1 MNLKKTFA
9 VASWEFI
16 ERVKTKTFIVSLI
29 LTPLILIIFTVLPT
43 FLAETGSRTIE
54 TIGLIDTS
62 GVYLPLMREKLEE
75 FRLPDGQPNYIL
87 INLSRK
93 NIPIEDL
100 KADADSSVLGGT
112 IEGYIIIYH
121 INKDSLM
128 PEYRSKKTGSIN
140 DIQRFEEAFNEIRF
154 TLKLSE
160 RGIDPEVLKLMS
172 EKINIRQVKVEE
184 AGKETNVNFFATFFS
199 SIVFLM
205 LLMMM
210 IIYSGGML
218 IRSLVEEKSS
228 RLIEILISS
237 CSTDELIT
245 GKILGLGALGI
256 TQIIIWALVSLTLL
270 SSSLIP
276 AQIFSNI
283 LPILIYFLLGFIFYT
298 SIFVGVGSIVTS
310 EQEAQ
315 MITTYLS
322 LILIFPVVFAITIF
336 DNPNS
341 SLINILMYIPLT
353 LPSVMILKL
362 NITPVNIWEIMITIT
377 IMVLSIYITI
387 LVSAKIFRIGILSY
401 GKRPSLKELLLWLK
415 MK

>member
-1 MNLKKTFA
+1 MNLKKIFA
-9 VASWEFI
+9 VSKWEFI

-29 LTPLILIIFTVLPT
+29 LTPLILIIFTIMPT
-43 FLAETGSRTIE
+43 FLAETGSRAIE

-62 GVYLPLMREKLEE
+62 GVYLPLMREKLEK

-87 INLSRK
+87 LNLSGK
-93 NIPIEDL
+93 NTPIEDL
-100 KADADSSVLGGT
+100 IADADSKILEGRL
-112 IEGYIIIYH
+112 EGYIMIYH
-121 INKDSLM
+121 INEDSLM
-128 PEYRSKKTGSIN
+128 LEYRSKKSGSLY

-154 TLKLSE
+154 SLKLTE
-160 RGIDPEVLKLMS
+160 RGIDPEIVELIS
-172 EKINIRQVKVEE
+172 RNINIRQIKIEE

-237 CSTDELIT
+237 CTPYELIA

-256 TQIIIWALVSLTLL
+256 TQIIIWALVSLTLV

-276 AQIFSNI
+276 PQIFNNI
-283 LPILIYFLLGFIFYT
+283 LPILVYFLLGFIFYT

-353 LPSVMILKL
+353 LPSVMILRL
-362 NITPVNIWEIMITIT
+362 NITPVNIWEILITIT

-387 LVSAKIFRIGILSY
+387 LLSAKIFRIGILSY
-401 GKRPSLKELLLWLK
+401 GKRPSVKELLMWLK

>member
-1 MNLKKTFA
+1 MNLKKIFA
-9 VASWEFI
+9 VSKWEFI

-29 LTPLILIIFTVLPT
+29 LTPLILIIFTIMPT
-43 FLAETGSRTIE
+43 FLAETGSRAIE

-62 GVYLPLMREKLEE
+62 GVYLPLMREKLEK

-87 INLSRK
+87 LNLSGK
-93 NIPIEDL
+93 NTPIEDL
-100 KADADSSVLGGT
+100 IADADSKILEGRL
-112 IEGYIIIYH
+112 EGYIMIYH
-121 INKDSLM
+121 INEDSLM
-128 PEYRSKKTGSIN
+128 LEYRSKKSGSLY

-154 TLKLSE
+154 NLKLTE
-160 RGIDPEVLKLMS
+160 RGIDPEIVELIS
-172 EKINIRQVKVEE
+172 RKINIRQVKIEE

-237 CSTDELIT
+237 CTPYELIA

-256 TQIIIWALVSLTLL
+256 TQIIIWALVSLTLV

-276 AQIFSNI
+276 PQIFNNI
-283 LPILIYFLLGFIFYT
+283 LPILVYFLLGFIFYT

-353 LPSVMILKL
+353 LPSVMILRL
-362 NITPVNIWEIMITIT
+362 NITPVNIWEILITIT

-387 LVSAKIFRIGILSY
+387 LLSAKIFRIGILSY
-401 GKRPSLKELLLWLK
+401 GKRPSVKELLMWLK

>member
-1 MNLKKTFA
+1 MNLKKIFA
-9 VASWEFI
+9 VSKWEFI

-29 LTPLILIIFTVLPT
+29 LTPLILIIFTIMPT
-43 FLAETGSRTIE
+43 FLAETGSRAIE

-62 GVYLPLMREKLEE
+62 GVYLPLMREKLEK

-87 INLSRK
+87 LNLSGK
-93 NIPIEDL
+93 NTPIEDL
-100 KADADSSVLGGT
+100 IADADSKILEGRL
-112 IEGYIIIYH
+112 EGYIMIYH
-121 INKDSLM
+121 INEDSLM
-128 PEYRSKKTGSIN
+128 PEYRSKKSGSLY
-140 DIQRFEEAFNEIRF
+140 DIRRFEEAFNEIRF
-154 TLKLSE
+154 NLKLTE
-160 RGIDPEVLKLMS
+160 RGIDPEIVELIS
-172 EKINIRQVKVEE
+172 RKINIRQVKIEE

-237 CSTDELIT
+237 CTPDELIA

-256 TQIIIWALVSLTLL
+256 TQIIIWALVSLTLV

-276 AQIFSNI
+276 PQIFNNI
-283 LPILIYFLLGFIFYT
+283 LPILVYFLLGFIFYT

-353 LPSVMILKL
+353 LPSVMILRL
-362 NITPVNIWEIMITIT
+362 NITPVNIWEILITIT

-387 LVSAKIFRIGILSY
+387 LLSAKIFRIGILSY
-401 GKRPSLKELLLWLK
+401 GKRPSVKELLMWLK

>member
-1 MNLKKTFA
+1 MNLKKIFA
-9 VASWEFI
+9 VSKWEFI

-29 LTPLILIIFTVLPT
+29 LTPLILIIFTIMPT
-43 FLAETGSRTIE
+43 FLAETGSRAIE

-62 GVYLPLMREKLEE
+62 GVYLPLMREKLEK

-87 INLSRK
+87 LNLSSK
-93 NIPIEDL
+93 NTPIEDL
-100 KADADSSVLGGT
+100 RAAADSNILEGRL
-112 IEGYIIIYH
+112 EGYIMIYH
-121 INKDSLM
+121 INEDSLM
-128 PEYRSKKTGSIN
+128 PEYRSKKSGSLY
-140 DIQRFEEAFNEIRF
+140 DIRRFEEAFNEIRF
-154 TLKLSE
+154 NLKLTE
-160 RGIDPEVLKLMS
+160 RGIDPEIVELIS
-172 EKINIRQVKVEE
+172 RKINIRQVKIEE

-237 CSTDELIT
+237 CTPYELIA

-256 TQIIIWALVSLTLL
+256 TQIIIWALVSLTLV

-276 AQIFSNI
+276 PQIFNNI
-283 LPILIYFLLGFIFYT
+283 LPILVYFLLGFIFYT

-353 LPSVMILKL
+353 LPSVMILRL
-362 NITPVNIWEIMITIT
+362 NITPVNIWEILITIT

-387 LVSAKIFRIGILSY
+387 LLSAKIFRIGILSY
-401 GKRPSLKELLLWLK
+401 GKRPSVKELLMWLK

>member
-1 MNLKKTFA
+1 MNLKKIFA
-9 VASWEFI
+9 VSKWEFI

-29 LTPLILIIFTVLPT
+29 LTPLILIIFTIMPT
-43 FLAETGSRTIE
+43 FLAETGSRAIE

-62 GVYLPLMREKLEE
+62 GVYLPLMREKLEK

-87 INLSRK
+87 LNLSGK
-93 NIPIEDL
+93 NTPIEDL
-100 KADADSSVLGGT
+100 RAAADSKILEGRL
-112 IEGYIIIYH
+112 EGYIMIYH
-121 INKDSLM
+121 INEDSLM
-128 PEYRSKKTGSIN
+128 LEYRSKKSGSLY

-154 TLKLSE
+154 SLKLTE
-160 RGIDPEVLKLMS
+160 RGIDPEIVELIS
-172 EKINIRQVKVEE
+172 RNINIRQIKIEE

-237 CSTDELIT
+237 CTPDELIA

-256 TQIIIWALVSLTLL
+256 TQIIIWALVSLTLV

-276 AQIFSNI
+276 PQIFNNI
-283 LPILIYFLLGFIFYT
+283 LPILVYFLLGFIFYT

-353 LPSVMILKL
+353 LPSVMILRL
-362 NITPVNIWEIMITIT
+362 NITPVNIWEILITIT

-387 LVSAKIFRIGILSY
+387 LLSAKIFRIGILSY
-401 GKRPSLKELLLWLK
+401 GKRPSVKELLMWLK

>member
-1 MNLKKTFA
+1 MNLKKIFA
-9 VASWEFI
+9 VSKWEFI

-29 LTPLILIIFTVLPT
+29 LTPLILIIFTILPT
-43 FLAETGSRTIE
+43 FLAETGSRAIE

-62 GVYLPLMREKLEE
+62 GVYLPLMREKLEK

-87 INLSRK
+87 LNLSGK
-93 NIPIEDL
+93 NTPIEDL
-100 KADADSSVLGGT
+100 IADADSKILEGRL
-112 IEGYIIIYH
+112 EGYIMIYH
-121 INKDSLM
+121 INEDSLM
-128 PEYRSKKTGSIN
+128 LEYRSKKSGSLY

-154 TLKLSE
+154 SLKLTE
-160 RGIDPEVLKLMS
+160 RGIDPEIVELIS
-172 EKINIRQVKVEE
+172 RNINIRQIKIEE

-237 CSTDELIT
+237 CTPYELIA

-256 TQIIIWALVSLTLL
+256 TQIIIWALVSLTLV

-276 AQIFSNI
+276 PQIFNNI
-283 LPILIYFLLGFIFYT
+283 LPILVYFLLGFIFYT

-353 LPSVMILKL
+353 LPSVMILRL
-362 NITPVNIWEIMITIT
+362 NITPVNIWEILITIT

-387 LVSAKIFRIGILSY
+387 LLSAKIFRIGILSY
-401 GKRPSLKELLLWLK
+401 GKRPSVKELLMWLK

>member
-1 MNLKKTFA
+1 MNLKKIFA
-9 VASWEFI
+9 VSKWEFI

-29 LTPLILIIFTVLPT
+29 LTPLILIIFTIMPT
-43 FLAETGSRTIE
+43 FLAETGSRAIE

-62 GVYLPLMREKLEE
+62 GVYLPLMREKLEK

-87 INLSRK
+87 LNLSGK
-93 NIPIEDL
+93 NTPIEDL
-100 KADADSSVLGGT
+100 IADADSKILEGRL
-112 IEGYIIIYH
+112 EGYIMIYH
-121 INKDSLM
+121 INEDSLM
-128 PEYRSKKTGSIN
+128 PEYRSKKSGSLY
-140 DIQRFEEAFNEIRF
+140 DIRRFEEAFNEIRF
-154 TLKLSE
+154 NLKLTE
-160 RGIDPEVLKLMS
+160 RGIDPEIVELIS
-172 EKINIRQVKVEE
+172 RKINIRQVKIEE

-237 CSTDELIT
+237 CTPYELIA

-256 TQIIIWALVSLTLL
+256 TQIIIWALVSLTLV

-276 AQIFSNI
+276 PQIFNNI
-283 LPILIYFLLGFIFYT
+283 LPILVYFLLGFIFYT

-353 LPSVMILKL
+353 LPSVMILRL
-362 NITPVNIWEIMITIT
+362 NITPVNIWEILITIT

-387 LVSAKIFRIGILSY
+387 LLSAKIFRIGILSY
-401 GKRPSLKELLLWLK
+401 GKRPSVKELLMWLK